1 MLKNTPFTKSP
12 IATLLLSFA
21 VGAALTFSAAAA
33 FAQTSVAEQ
42 ETQTHT
48 ATSEKNMVASV
59 HPLATQAGLQAFKD
73 GGNAVDAAVAT
84 ALTLGVVDGFNS
96 GIGGGCFIL
105 IRTSDGEFFAI
116 DGREMAPAAAHAKM
130 YVEAK
135 SKFKHPSQTGP
146 LASGVPGALAAF
158 YEAATKHGKL
168 KFSKLIEPG
177 AKIADEGFELSAAY
191 TGRLNQA
198 QKAMRQFPGSLD
210 IFFRE
215 SDGKH
220 SPYATGETLKQ
231 KDLAQTYRN
240 ISSLG
245 PSWFYNGPFATATEA
260 WMKDNGGIMTSRDF
274 ANYHTVN
281 RKPIRTTYRGF
292 EIVGFPPPSS
302 GGVHV
307 AQILNILEHFEL
319 KQLYKDDPAAMYH
332 VVAEAMKFAFAD
344 RAKWLGDPDFV
355 NVPSGLVEK
364 EYAKQIAA
372 KIKLD
377 TVTDATPGNPPNS
390 NTKFFEK
397 HTTHIATADADGN
410 WVAITSTVNTTFGA
424 KYVVPGLGV
433 VMNNQMD
440 DFVAI
445 PGKTNSYGLV
455 GSEKNWVEAKK
466 RPLSSMSPTIV
477 LKDGQPIL
485 TVGAAGGPKII
496 TEVLWAIVNHI
507 DLEMPIGK
515 AVAQPRLHH
524 QWAPKDLLLESSFD
538 RELAEKL
545 KSRNHSIKRS
555 SVMGIC
561 QAISFDPVTKK
572 FTGTH
577 DPRTTGAAAGE

>member
-1 MLKNTPFTKSP
+1 MIKQPLPTLLFAIFVGSFSMAVTVSP
-12 IATLLLSFA
+12 NLLLS
-21 VGAALTFSAAAA
+21 
-33 FAQTSVAEQ
+33 QTLQ
-42 ETQTHT
+42 QTHT

-59 HPLATQAGLQAFKD
+59 HPLATAAGLQAFKD
-73 GGNAVDAAVAT
+73 GGNAIDAAIAT

-135 SKFKHPSQTGP
+135 SKFDRPSQTGA

-158 YEAATKHGKL
+158 HQAVTQHGKL
-168 KFSKLIEPG
+168 KFKNLIQPA
-177 AKIADEGFELSAAY
+177 AKIADDGFQLSAVYAA
-191 TGRLNQA
+191 RLSSA
-198 QKAMRQFPGSLD
+198 QKTMQLFPGSRE
-210 IFFRE
+210 IFFHE
-215 SDGKH
+215 SNGKFT
-220 SPYATGETLKQ
+220 PYQTGETLKQ
-231 KDLAQTYRN
+231 THLAQTYRN
-240 ISSLG
+240 IADNG
-245 PSWFYNGPFATATEA
+245 PSWFYNGPFATQTEA
-260 WMKDNGGIMTSRDF
+260 WMKENGGIMTSRDF

-281 RKPIRTTYRGF
+281 RSPIRTTYRGF

-307 AQILNILEHFEL
+307 SQILNILENFDL
-319 KQLYKDDPAAMYH
+319 KKLYNDDPASMYH

-355 NVPSGLVEK
+355 DVPIGLIAK

-372 KIKLD
+372 NIKMD
-377 TVTDATPGNPPNS
+377 STTAATAGTPPES
-390 NTKFFEK
+390 NAKFFEK

-410 WVAITSTVNTTFGA
+410 WVALTSTVNTTFGA

-445 PGKTNSYGLV
+445 PGKANAFGLV

-466 RPLSSMSPTIV
+466 RPLSSMSPTII
-477 LKDGQPIL
+477 LKNGQPVL
-485 TVGAAGGPKII
+485 TAGAAGGPKII
-496 TEVLWAIVNHI
+496 TEVIWAIINHI
-507 DLEMPIGK
+507 DLDMPIGK
-515 AVAQPRLHH
+515 AIGQPRLHH
-524 QWAPKDLLLESSFD
+524 QWSPKQVLLESNFD
-538 RELAEKL
+538 DSIAKELAA
-545 KSRNHSIKRS
+545 RNHSIKRS
-555 SVMGIC
+555 KSMGTC
-561 QAISFDPVTKK
+561 QAISFDPETKK
-572 FTGTH
+572 FTGAH
-577 DPRTTGAAAGE
+577 DPRTTGSADGQ